1 MAIDAASSAA
11 ATSATT
17 ATTTSA
23 KTLASNFDTFLTLLT
38 TQLQNQ
44 NPLDPLDTNQFT
56 QQLVQFASVEQ
67 QLKTNDTLTALL
79 SAAQSSGADAAISL
93 VGKQVTASGD
103 TSALSSGKATWS
115 LNAPKDGVTA
125 TIEIRNS
132 GGTLVAT
139 RQATLSYGDQEF
151 AWDGKTTSGAQA
163 SDGLYSITVTA
174 KDAAGSAVS
183 VSSEVAGVVDGVDLS
198 SGTAALTIGGL
209 TVPMSAVKAVRA
221 APST

>member
-1 MAIDAASSAA
+1 MAIDATSSAA
-11 ATSATT
+11 TSKTT
-17 ATTTSA
+17 TTTSA
-23 KTLASNFDTFLTLLT
+23 QTLASNFDTFLTLLT

-93 VGKQVTASGD
+93 VGKEVTASGD
-103 TSALSSGKATWS
+103 TSTLDSGKATWS

-125 TIEIRNS
+125 TVEIRNAS
-132 GGTLVAT
+132 GTLVAT
-139 RQATLSYGDQEF
+139 RQATLSYGDQDF
-151 AWDGKTTSGAQA
+151 VWDGKTTSGAQA

-174 KDAAGSAVS
+174 KDAAGTAVS
-183 VSSEVAGVVDGVDLS
+183 VSSEVTGVVDGVDLS

-221 APST
+221 ASSAS